1 MENCQINIEPDHLP
15 LHYRNAFTINLM
27 KYIFNTTLTKLTK
40 EMDSLILS
48 HNTLGIIFNGES
60 YTHSSIRVPIVKKVL
75 VDDKYLIKA
84 SELVAK
90 KHEVTL
96 AQEAMKSM
104 AAIALAK
111 CKSVA
116 DVKLMF
122 PSKVFQ
128 ECAVTYFSSVE
139 LETEYLTPEMLK
151 EFHTQYPDFL
161 GSINQQML
169 LNLLIY

>member
-1 MENCQINIEPDHLP
+1 MPIIN
-15 LHYRNAFTINLM
+15 
-27 KYIFNTTLTKLTK
+27 
-40 EMDSLILS
+40 
-48 HNTLGIIFNGES
+48 
-60 YTHSSIRVPIVKKVL
+60 KVL
-75 VDDKYLIKA
+75 VKDSYLDKAAEI
-84 SELVAK
+84 VAK
-90 KHEVTL
+90 KHEITL

-111 CKSVA
+111 CKSIA

-128 ECAVTYFSSVE
+128 ECAVTYFSSDA

-151 EFHTQYPDFL
+151 EFHEQYPNFL

>member
-15 LHYRNAFTINLM
+15 LHYRNVFTANLM

-40 EMDSLILS
+40 EMDSLINS
-48 HNTLGIIFNGES
+48 HNGRGIIFNGEVF
-60 YTHSSIRVPIVKKVL
+60 THSSIRVPIINKVL
-75 VDDKYLIKA
+75 VEDKYLDRAAEI
-84 SELVAK
+84 VAK
-90 KHEVTL
+90 KHEITL

-104 AAIALAK
+104 AAIALVK

-128 ECAVTYFSSVE
+128 ECAVTYFSSIQ